1 MSREPVERSNEN
13 REQGGNTS
21 PSGFQYPS
29 GVLTALAVAIPII
42 NLRREKTGIWRSLN
56 QPILMLI
63 SGSPESLSPLKAPYV
78 ALY

>member
-1 MSREPVERSNEN
+1 M
-13 REQGGNTS
+13 
-21 PSGFQYPS
+21 
-29 GVLTALAVAIPII
+29 
-42 NLRREKTGIWRSLN
+42 RREKTGIWRSLN